1 VAALLVA
8 AAAWGLSSTLEGPPG
23 TIAQYGYIKSLTPS
37 GKGYLM
43 RLDPAYWLSGLT
55 AQRAAAQDGLEV
67 DNDYYILNPE
77 HRLLVYKVP
86 AGIPVT
92 VVTVRGGPVTSM
104 RIPVAELAQIVKGK
118 NPKHRP
124 LIERGS
130 VRHLGYWVR
139 THVDTVTS
147 VDQQYQP

>member
-1 VAALLVA
+1 VVALLVA
-8 AAAWGLSSTLEGPPG
+8 AAAWGLSSALEGPPG
-23 TIAQYGYIKSLTPS
+23 TIAQYGYIKSLRPS
-37 GKGYLM
+37 GKSYVLK
-43 RLDPAYWLSGLT
+43 LDPALWLEGTT
-55 AQRAAAQDGLEV
+55 ARLAAKEDGQEAF
-67 DNDYYILNPE
+67 DYYIRNPE

-92 VVTVRGGPVTSM
+92 VVTVRRGPVTSM

-130 VRHLGYWVR
+130 GRHLGYWVR
-139 THVDTVTS
+139 THIDTVTS
-147 VDQQYQP
+147 IDQQYQP